1 MEKITTFKKTL
12 LRIGYTYDELNNKV
26 FVNDNDFAN
35 ACLDYVLETINL
47 IDDEKIHYRGIESFV
62 EEGTNYY
69 MFATVMTIDDDK
81 NVWRYDFTYN
91 KESKVVSLSSTR
103 LM

>member
-1 MEKITTFKKTL
+1 MEKITTFKTTL
-12 LRIGYTYDELNNKV
+12 LRIGYTYDELTNKV
-26 FVNDNDFAN
+26 FVNDESFAN
-35 ACLDYVLETINL
+35 ACLDYMLETINL

-62 EEGTNYY
+62 EEGTDYY
-69 MFATVMTIDDDK
+69 MFATVMTIDNGK

-91 KESKVVSLSSTR
+91 RHSKVVSLSSTR